1 MDLDIDG
8 LIHLSVN
15 NRFNH
20 VVGYLNI
27 SSLRNKIVDLRE
39 ICKKVQINILCVDET
54 KLDDFLIVNLKLT
67 DISFLF
73 LEGIETIE
81 EEKKLFL

>member
-1 MDLDIDG
+1 MKLIVDFDG

-27 SSLRNKIVDLRE
+27 SSLRNKIDDLRE
-39 ICKKVQINILCVDET
+39 ICKKV
-54 KLDDFLIVNLKLT
+54 
-67 DISFLF
+67 
-73 LEGIETIE
+73 
-81 EEKKLFL
+81 